1 MEGVP
6 AADNASRDHPVPRGF
21 FKRLGPGL
29 VLAAG
34 LAVTATALSR
44 TPIWPFTT
52 GSGRHLADPNML
64 AIVLGLLIGNL
75 VLLGEAWRDGLSFS
89 IKKVLPVGVIL
100 LGARLDFFDLLAVG
114 TAGLLLSCL
123 QVVAA
128 LLLFL
133 VLIRWWPLPLREGV
147 LLGVGT
153 AICGGTAIVAI
164 APLVRAKENEIA
176 LAVSTVT
183 LIGLVAMFVLPAVAS
198 LMHMDARVFGIWTGL
213 AIHQTPQV
221 VAAGFAHSLEA
232 GQTAIIIKMA
242 RMCLLAPVVLL
253 VGVWWRRVD
262 AQPVSHPVPWW
273 RFFPRFVLGFV
284 GLALLRTLG
293 LLPDINLQW
302 AASRLLPAVTVPV
315 PLAEVLTWLSAFLLA
330 MAMAGIGLESRLA
343 AMPRSSLRS
352 FLAAMLATVC
362 LALIALGAVLAVY

>member
-6 AADNASRDHPVPRGF
+6 AADNASGDHPVPRGF
-21 FKRLGPGL
+21 FKRFGPGL

-52 GSGRHLADPNML
+52 GSGRHLFDPTML

-75 VLLGEAWRDGLSFS
+75 VPLGAAWRDGLSFS

-133 VLIRWWPLPLREGV
+133 VLIRWWRLPLREGV

-198 LMHMDARVFGIWTGL
+198 LTHMDARVFGIWTGL
-213 AIHQTPQV
+213 TIHQTPQV

-232 GQTAIIIKMA
+232 GQTATIIKLA
-242 RMCLLAPVVLL
+242 RVCLLAPVVLL

-330 MAMAGIGLESRLA
+330 MAMAGVGLESRLA

-362 LALIALGAVLAVY
+362 LALIALGAALAVS